1 MSIRLSDVTL
11 RLGDTLV
18 LDGVTLDISAAERRA
33 VMGPSGSGKSTL
45 LRVVAGLERPDTGR
59 IEIDGVDVSDVPPHL
74 RRVGLMFQDNA
85 LFPHM
90 DVGENVAYGL
100 RMHGVSPDD
109 RKRQSDDL
117 LELVGLGGFGG
128 RNVASL
134 SGGEAQRVAL
144 ARTLAPDPRLLLFD
158 EPMAAIDQAR
168 KDELIDELKTIVD
181 DIAIPSIY
189 VTHDRIEAE
198 AYAQRI
204 SVLGQGRIV
213 RTGPPAELWEDP
225 RTPFVARLM
234 GRPNVVPGSVIGVDA
249 AEVVI
254 PLPAI
259 TVVDSQAA
267 GSVPGTVSGLVF
279 RDGRSE
285 ATVHVDDVRLRVLDP
300 GGLVLG
306 QSILLRIDP
315 EAVIPLAVDEV

>member
-1 MSIRLSDVTL
+1 MSITLSDVTL
-11 RLGDTLV
+11 RLSDTLV
-18 LDGVTLDISAAERRA
+18 LDGVSLEVAQAERRA
-33 VMGPSGSGKSTL
+33 VMGPSGAGKSTL
-45 LRVVAGLERPDTGR
+45 LRVLAGLERPGTGR
-59 IEIDGVDVSDVPPHL
+59 IEIDGVDVTDVPAHR

-100 RMHGVSPDD
+100 RMHGVS
-109 RKRQSDDL
+109 QSERHRRSVEL
-117 LELVGLGGFGG
+117 LELVGLDGYGS

-168 KDELIDELKTIVD
+168 KDELIDELKAIVD
-181 DIAIPSIY
+181 RIAITSIY

-204 SVLGQGRIV
+204 SVLDQGRIV

-234 GRPNVVPGSVIGVDA
+234 GRPNVVPGSVIGAEA

-259 TVVDSQAA
+259 AVMDADTP
-267 GSVPGTVSGLVF
+267 GSIRGTISGLVF

-285 ATVHVDDVRLRVLDP
+285 ATVLIDDVRLRVLDP
-300 GGLVLG
+300 GGLALG
-306 QSILLRIDP
+306 QSIQLQIDAA
-315 EAVIPLAVDEV
+315 AVIPLTVDEI

>member
-1 MSIRLSDVTL
+1 M
-11 RLGDTLV
+11 
-18 LDGVTLDISAAERRA
+18 
-33 VMGPSGSGKSTL
+33 
-45 LRVVAGLERPDTGR
+45 TG
-59 IEIDGVDVSDVPPHL
+59 
-74 RRVGLMFQDNA
+74 
-85 LFPHM
+85 FPH
-90 DVGENVAYGL
+90 GL
-100 RMHGVSPDD
+100 DQGD
-109 RKRQSDDL
+109 RFIQI
-117 LELVGLGGFGG
+117 V
-128 RNVASL
+128 
-134 SGGEAQRVAL
+134 QR
-144 ARTLAPDPRLLLFD
+144 
-158 EPMAAIDQAR
+158 
-168 KDELIDELKTIVD
+168 
-181 DIAIPSIY
+181 
-189 VTHDRIEAE
+189 E

-259 TVVDSQAA
+259 AVVDSQTA